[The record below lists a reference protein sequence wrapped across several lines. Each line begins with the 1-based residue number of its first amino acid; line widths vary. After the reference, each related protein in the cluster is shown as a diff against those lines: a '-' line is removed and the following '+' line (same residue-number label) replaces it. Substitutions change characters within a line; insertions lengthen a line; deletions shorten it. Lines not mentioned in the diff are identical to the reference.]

1 MSEATRWQGG
11 AGTGEGTH
19 RRHLVTHPISAR
31 RSSTLAN
38 SESSVTDRI
47 AVRMSARSVGLPSF
61 CGSVPAMAHVV
72 FLRAANVGGRN
83 VLRPAQLAT
92 ALKHLDVVNVGAAGT
107 FLVRERA
114 SAATVRQEIQGQ
126 LKHDLE
132 LAVVP
137 AKEITALVNEEPFR
151 GVTFSKERRAWV
163 AVLCKRPK
171 SKPTLP
177 LESPAG
183 KLWSVRVDTIE
194 GSFALGLYQRQER
207 GFLFP
212 NQVVEK
218 ALGVPATT
226 RWWET
231 IVKVAALIER

>member
-1 MSEATRWQGG
+1 
-11 AGTGEGTH
+11 
-19 RRHLVTHPISAR
+19 
-31 RSSTLAN
+31 
-38 SESSVTDRI
+38 
-47 AVRMSARSVGLPSF
+47 
-61 CGSVPAMAHVV
+61 MAHVV

-83 VLRPAQLAT
+83 VLRPAQLAA
-92 ALKHLDVVNVGAAGT
+92 ALEHLDVVNVGAAGT

-114 SAATVRQEIQGQ
+114 SAATVRKEIQQ
-126 LKHDLE
+126 HLRHDLE

-137 AKEITALVNEEPFR
+137 AKEIAALVNEEPFR
-151 GVTFSKERRAWV
+151 GVTFSKDRRAWV
-163 AVLCKRPK
+163 AVLCSRPRTRA
-171 SKPTLP
+171 SLP

-183 KLWSVRVDTIE
+183 KLWSVRVDRVE

-207 GFLFP
+207 GHVFP

-231 IVKVAALIER
+231 IVKVADLIEG